1 MKISRIASEI
11 EGKILCS
18 SGRAEDEVT
27 SACAFD
33 MMSDV
38 LAYVRDQNILVTG
51 LVNPQV
57 VRTAVMVDIVCIIFV
72 CGKKPT
78 ADMIALAEN
87 YNIVFVSTDLDT
99 YETVGRL
106 YSAGLKGCR

>member
-11 EGKILCS
+11 DGKILCS
-18 SGRAEDEVT
+18 TGRAEDEVT

-38 LAYVRDQNILVTG
+38 LAYVRDQNVLVTG
-51 LVNPQV
+51 L
-57 VRTAVMVDIVCIIFV
+57 VRTAVMVDIGCIIFV

-87 YNIVFVSTDLDT
+87 YNIVFVSTELDT

-106 YSAGLKGCR
+106 YSAGLRGCR